1 MRLTENFD
9 GGEKGG
15 GKEGKEIQ
23 RERVNLNK

>member
-1 MRLTENFD
+1 MGLTENLD

-15 GKEGKEIQ
+15 DKEEKEIQ